1 MESNR
6 EKDNYTVM
14 RHFEFSARKIAK
26 AVGKEKRALSHQG
39 SEQERMI
46 GKKSPLL
53 WELVSRTE
61 VYVMWCRWNVLYKK
75 WDFKKGSY

>member
-1 MESNR
+1 
-6 EKDNYTVM
+6 M

-39 SEQERMI
+39 LEQELLI

-53 WELVSRTE
+53 
-61 VYVMWCRWNVLYKK
+61 
-75 WDFKKGSY
+75 